1 MVKLSLQI
9 LFLLI
14 FLTNCG
20 KKSEETPSP
29 ATGSETKKT
38 ENTAPVSTS
47 ESESDKNA
55 YVSEKSGLIL
65 RSAASK
71 DSEKLDLIPFGTNI
85 AVEGFQMGMGS
96 EEIQNRLGDWLETK
110 YNGKTGYV
118 FSGFLSAYDPTLKI
132 NEKFICDGV
141 MGYNV
146 GKEGS
151 FLTLILFENNT
162 FIKEVAPFEGGV
174 IGKGKFQI
182 EKDKYSLMGEENEV
196 YYKFSGGLVIESDR
210 QKLIDE
216 PNLIERLNRERIEK
230 EEKGIYEEEGE
241 SIYVC
246 TPLKA

>member
-1 MVKLSLQI
+1 
-9 LFLLI
+9 
-14 FLTNCG
+14 
-20 KKSEETPSP
+20 
-29 ATGSETKKT
+29 
-38 ENTAPVSTS
+38 
-47 ESESDKNA
+47 
-55 YVSEKSGLIL
+55 
-65 RSAASK
+65 
-71 DSEKLDLIPFGTNI
+71 
-85 AVEGFQMGMGS
+85 
-96 EEIQNRLGDWLETK
+96 
-110 YNGKTGYV
+110 
-118 FSGFLSAYDPTLKI
+118 
-132 NEKFICDGV
+132 

-162 FIKEVAPFEGGV
+162 FIKAVAPFEGGV
-174 IGKGKFQI
+174 IGKGNFQI